1 VIAVPIYDPIFE
13 RPTGVPLMESSQ
25 REIVNTFAKKQ
36 RLLLICCLIIAPIV
50 LAADYLTGPL
60 IRFPILYLV
69 PIVLAAWSNNLRW
82 GLVFAV
88 AMPLVHL
95 SFTKFWI
102 TPFRLI
108 DATINTSIRIIVFV
122 GFAYLANRVAVQK
135 RQLEKEVQTLEG
147 ILPICSFCKKIRN
160 QDGNWESIESYIKK
174 NSEAEFSHG
183 VCPDCCKT
191 EYPEI
196 FLK

>member
-1 VIAVPIYDPIFE
+1 MD
-13 RPTGVPLMESSQ
+13 LSQ
-25 REIVNTFAKKQ
+25 KAIVNTATNKK
-36 RLLLICCLIIAPIV
+36 RLLLICCFILSLIV
-50 LAADYLTGPL
+50 LWIDFLTGPM

-69 PIVLAAWSNNLRW
+69 PIVIAAWLVNLRW
-82 GLVFAV
+82 GLAFAV

-102 TPFRLI
+102 TPFRFM

-122 GFAYLANRVAVQK
+122 GFAYLANRVTVQK
-135 RQLEKEVQTLEG
+135 RELEKEVQTLTG

-160 QDGNWESIESYIKK
+160 QDGNWQSIESYIKK
-174 NSEAEFSHG
+174 NSEADFSHG

-191 EYPEI
+191 NYPHI
-196 FLK
+196 FKNRRTPTTGA